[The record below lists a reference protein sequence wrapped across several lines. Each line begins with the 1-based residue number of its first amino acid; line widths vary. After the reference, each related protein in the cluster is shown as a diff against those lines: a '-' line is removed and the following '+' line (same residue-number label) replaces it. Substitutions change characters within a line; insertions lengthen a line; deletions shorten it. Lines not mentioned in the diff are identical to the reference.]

1 MQGNVL
7 PLSQTPTPQIVVFVH
22 GLLMTGVDMTLLR
35 RRVAR
40 CGFTVRQFSY
50 ASIRRPVEYNA
61 ARLQRYLGGID
72 AEVVH
77 LVGHSLGGL
86 VIQRLLHDYPLQR
99 PGRVVTFGT
108 PHRGSHVAQSLSRW
122 LVGRALMGRSLGV
135 LEGDIPPWPADRELG
150 VIAGTR
156 GIGVGWL
163 APGLGTPNDGTVAV
177 AETRVEA
184 MTDHIEVAVSHTALL
199 FSRET
204 ARQVCAFLA
213 GGRFDHGGVPARD
226 ARDDSA

>member
-1 MQGNVL
+1 
-7 PLSQTPTPQIVVFVH
+7 
-22 GLLMTGVDMTLLR
+22 MTGVDMALLR

-50 ASIRRPVEYNA
+50 ASIRRPVEDNA

-86 VIQRLLHDYPLQR
+86 VIQRLLHDYPVQR

-108 PHRGSHVAQSLSRW
+108 PHHGSHVARSLSRW
-122 LVGRALMGRSLGV
+122 WIGRRLMGRSLGA
-135 LEGDIPPWPADRELG
+135 LAGDDMPWPADRELG
-150 VIAGTR
+150 VIAGTL

-163 APGLGTPNDGTVAV
+163 APGLGTPNDGTVAA
-177 AETRVEA
+177 AETRLGAMADYVE
-184 MTDHIEVAVSHTALL
+184 VPVSHTALL

-204 ARQVCAFLA
+204 ARQVCAFLS
-213 GGRFDHGGVPARD
+213 GGRFDHGAQRGGAGN
-226 ARDDSA
+226 DSA